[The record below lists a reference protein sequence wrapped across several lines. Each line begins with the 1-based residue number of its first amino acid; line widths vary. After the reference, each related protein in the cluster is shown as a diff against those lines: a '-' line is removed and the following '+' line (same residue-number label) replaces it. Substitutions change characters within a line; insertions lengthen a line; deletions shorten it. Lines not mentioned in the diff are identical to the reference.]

1 MAETTETE
9 ETTVDES
16 LMSAGD
22 MIAQEI
28 EKTSDAVQAE
38 EAGDEG
44 KETKE
49 EGKEAGAEGKTPAPE
64 GETKEEQ
71 AGTPARA
78 FTAFTGDKESED
90 YKALDGLRVKFK
102 ANQEEQNLSV
112 AEMVREVQKAAG
124 LSNQLRTATRQR
136 DETHQKLTQAQD
148 EALKGAGNADLL
160 LKILQDPKAY
170 QELKDKYVAAGGVP
184 SAAVAAITDPAAA
197 AAEDT
202 KASEVVAD
210 PDAEGSDPIM
220 AAGRA
225 ITEEFILPFSN
236 ELAEAYG
243 ADPQEIAQ
251 EIIGLAGEMPGEF
264 FTEETMADIVN
275 NKIPALL
282 ENAGFLLLEG
292 KARPDAG
299 TTANW
304 FGGNGADPG
313 YGIRKKGS
321 APRGQ
326 TEVETKLENRIK
338 ELEAKIEGKSGSGT
352 PDPEKDLE
360 SVSGGPGDGGANT
373 VESSDEG
380 LNLDGADSVSE
391 IMKRV
396 HAYGE

>member
-1 MAETTETE
+1 MAEETPTGE
-9 ETTVDES
+9 ETVDES

-90 YKALDGLRVKFK
+90 YEALDGLRVKFR
-102 ANQEEQNLSV
+102 ADSRDQDLTVTEL
-112 AEMVREVQKAAG
+112 VREVQKGAG
-124 LSNQLRTATRQR
+124 IAKALGTRTRER
-136 DETHQKLTQAQD
+136 DETHQKLLAGQEELAKAQ
-148 EALKGAGNADLL
+148 GNGDLL
-160 LKILQDPKAY
+160 LKILKDEDAY
-170 QELKDKYVAAGGVP
+170 KELKAKYLEAGG
-184 SAAVAAITDPAAA
+184 STDIITPTKGAKGADPELEAGGRAEGEGESEG
-197 AAEDT
+197 AEDEYM
-202 KASEVVAD
+202 K
-210 PDAEGSDPIM
+210 
-220 AAGRA
+220 AGRGVV
-225 ITEEFILPFSN
+225 EEFIIPFSQK
-236 ELAEAYG
+236 LADAYG
-243 ADPQEIAQ
+243 ADDKEIAQ
-251 EIIGLAGEMPGEF
+251 EIIGLAGKMPGEF
-264 FTEETMADIVN
+264 FTEEAMADIVN
-275 NKIPALL
+275 VKIPAMLV
-282 ENAGFLLLEG
+282 EAGFELVEG
-292 KARPDAG
+292 ATNPDAG
-299 TTANW
+299 TTEDW
-304 FGGNGADPG
+304 FSSNGDQG

-321 APRGQ
+321 SPRGQ

-373 VESSDEG
+373 VESSDKE

-396 HAYGE
+396 HAFGE